1 MTSDLNNHQLE
12 TYKSLVTISVEGFKY
27 SMAINGGA
35 AIAILAYLSNV
46 AGKTTAPDF
55 RFPMTA
61 FLTGVV
67 CCGVSFCGSYLTQL
81 KLFNEAM
88 SNKSPTKHAIF
99 LYATLVFYLLSV
111 VAFGVGAWLAV
122 SKFK

>member
-27 SMAINGGA
+27 STAINGGA

-46 AGKTTAPDF
+46 AGKTAAPDF
-55 RFPMTA
+55 RFAMAA
-61 FLTGVV
+61 FLIGVV
-67 CCGVSFCGSYLTQL
+67 FCGVSFCGSYCTQL

-88 SNKSPTKHAIF
+88 SNKSATKHSTV
-99 LYATLVFYLLSV
+99 LYITLGCYLISV
-111 VAFGVGAWLAV
+111 LAFAVGAWLAV
-122 SKFK
+122 TAFK